1 MGWPKHL
8 VFQREPHQNSF
19 SNTPLNQTERILLPT
34 ATAVCPRDSAV
45 SLWICLRHLTNLH
58 ALMTVINLCFKPLM
72 PQSELS
78 SGDFTA
84 PFLSASSSA
93 GGSSGSRRGREAPAG
108 STGKGHVLPNFL
120 PPQFTAYNPYNP
132 EFCFSVDFLFLANW
146 VPGEGVNTP
155 SSMVEVV
162 SCVVAQHEAKVSP
175 TKPLLGTWY

>member
-8 VFQREPHQNSF
+8 VFQRERHQNSF
-19 SNTPLNQTERILLPT
+19 SNTPLNQTGKDFAPDSHSCVSQGQR
-34 ATAVCPRDSAV
+34 RDSAV

-84 PFLSASSSA
+84 LFLSASSSA
-93 GGSSGSRRGREAPAG
+93 GGSSGSRRRREAPAG

-146 VPGEGVNTP
+146 VPEEEQIHQIP
-155 SSMVEVV
+155 WWKSSVV
-162 SCVVAQHEAKVSP
+162 
-175 TKPLLGTWY
+175 L